1 MEVPNF
7 CRFLMEKTVHSK
19 RLTNFECLFIF
30 FKMIQITLTI
40 IEIVNV
46 NSVSIFKT

>member
-1 MEVPNF
+1 MEIPNF
-7 CRFLMEKTVHSK
+7 CRFLMEKTVHNK
-19 RLTNFECLFIF
+19 RLTDFEYLFMF